1 MVVAADADA
10 PEVVEVVEVVVA
22 AMVMVA
28 TSAVVMV
35 VATVRVAVKKVVV
48 AAVAVAVCQRVRQK
62 TQQMRTTSLAGSRF
76 TETTTRRRIAF
87 GLLAPLPYVPLHHAL
102 RKHGRA
108 LTVDVYAVWMCV
120 DVCGCVC
127 ACACVGGVKRVKP
140 VDIVTLVTFV
150 ACARSRPSR
159 GARECARPLTCVLTN
174 ALSLCTLV

>member
-22 AMVMVA
+22 AMAMVA

-35 VATVRVAVKKVVV
+35 VPTVRVVVKKVVA

-102 RKHGRA
+102 AEARTG
-108 LTVDVYAVWMCV
+108 LDSGCVYRVHVCVWMCV
-120 DVCGCVC
+120 RVCVCGWW
-127 ACACVGGVKRVKP
+127 
-140 VDIVTLVTFV
+140 
-150 ACARSRPSR
+150 
-159 GARECARPLTCVLTN
+159 
-174 ALSLCTLV
+174 